1 MNPVTGPGM
10 DPEAAPGARP
20 SRGFAADVRGEAAR
34 LESRL
39 GVARDR
45 LDALL
50 PPRASDPGAVPRGP
64 GAAPRGGLTRFD
76 DDDNVDPDLRELLRP
91 AASRVTQLLE
101 LAASVADG
109 TRTDAEAAEA
119 ARTIVDAQ
127 PHRRTR

>member
-1 MNPVTGPGM
+1 M
-10 DPEAAPGARP
+10 DTAAVRGARP
-20 SRGFAADVRGEAAR
+20 SRGSAADVRGEAAR

-50 PPRASDPGAVPRGP
+50 PPRASGPGAAPRGP
-64 GAAPRGGLTRFD
+64 GAAPRDPGAAPRRGLTRFD

-119 ARTIVDAQ
+119 ARTIANAQ
-127 PHRRTR
+127 PHRRPR